1 MSVSSPSPSFT
12 SSPLSGLDSAK
23 QALPR
28 FWVIIPAAGVGS
40 RMQSDIPKQY
50 LQLGSSS
57 VLYLSAKAFLD
68 HPRFT
73 QVHIGIS
80 EADDYFDSDSLAQD
94 ARVIQYK
101 GGSERFN
108 TVLNGLD
115 ALVGIADEQDWV
127 WVHDAARPCLSR
139 EDIDNLI
146 EHVDA
151 WDGSEGGAILASRV
165 VDTIKVSQD
174 GRAIEGTSDRDK
186 LWRAFTP
193 QVFRFAELRHALSEC
208 QRLGLTVTDESSAIE
223 HMGGAPCL
231 VEGSD
236 DNIKITRPH
245 DLRLAADTLAARTQL
260 GRGEKMNSFPR
271 IGNGYDVHAFCEG
284 EEIILGG
291 VKIPH
296 HKSFIAHSD
305 GDVLIHA
312 IMDAM
317 LGALALGDIGKRFP
331 DTDEKW
337 KGANSRELLSA
348 VNHLISEKGF
358 VVSNIDSVIIAQAPK
373 MAPHIGKMQENIAQD
388 LQVSPELVSV
398 KATTTERLGFAG
410 REEGVACQA
419 SVLLVPKPSCES
431 ERRSV

>member
-1 MSVSSPSPSFT
+1 
-12 SSPLSGLDSAK
+12 
-23 QALPR
+23 
-28 FWVIIPAAGVGS
+28 
-40 RMQSDIPKQY
+40 MQSDIPKQY

-260 GRGEKMNSFPR
+260 GRG
-271 IGNGYDVHAFCEG
+271 
-284 EEIILGG
+284 
-291 VKIPH
+291 
-296 HKSFIAHSD
+296 
-305 GDVLIHA
+305 
-312 IMDAM
+312 
-317 LGALALGDIGKRFP
+317 
-331 DTDEKW
+331 
-337 KGANSRELLSA
+337 
-348 VNHLISEKGF
+348 
-358 VVSNIDSVIIAQAPK
+358 
-373 MAPHIGKMQENIAQD
+373 
-388 LQVSPELVSV
+388 
-398 KATTTERLGFAG
+398 
-410 REEGVACQA
+410 
-419 SVLLVPKPSCES
+419 
-431 ERRSV
+431 